1 MSLIFELEGKRALVC
16 AARSVT
22 ASLWRE
28 PCDGSLLGSTRT
40 RWRPAITL
48 WQSVR
53 WQLQQLA
60 AGLVRYWVWRI
71 LQLAGLLQDFLLKLN
86 IRMPCRRTSL
96 LETSVDTNCVPLPKT
111 TRNLWRPSIAIDS
124 LPVLRCSAWRGLQ
137 QFIADLVRCL
147 VIRPLQ
153 LALRRA
159 DRLFSQPVREPLQ
172 LPLPAFEGQSCL
184 LLLGGDA

>member
-1 MSLIFELEGKRALVC
+1 MCLCWDRQERGG
-16 AARSVT
+16 
-22 ASLWRE
+22 
-28 PCDGSLLGSTRT
+28 DLLS
-40 RWRPAITL
+40 PL

-60 AGLVRYWVWRI
+60 AGLARYRVRKI
-71 LQLAGLLQDFLLKLN
+71 LQLAGLLPDFLLKLN

-159 DRLFSQPVREPLQ
+159 DRLFMLIISLSQCQPIRLEARRPNNCVSLLSPTRALRQPSITIDSVPVLRR
-172 LPLPAFEGQSCL
+172 SVRR
-184 LLLGGDA
+184 